1 MNGMPKPIT
10 VFTPSYNRAYILGK
24 CYESLNR
31 QTCKEF
37 VWLIIDDGSTDS
49 TKELVESWMKQDNGY
64 EIRYVYKEN
73 GGLHTGYNKA
83 IELMDTELSV
93 CIDSDDSMPEDGVER
108 ILQAWNNRTEPDI
121 AGLIGLDYD
130 ESNNLIGTL
139 LPEADSINAATLLMI
154 PHIGDKKYV
163 MRNDL
168 WRQVGQMPVFQGE
181 KNFNPH
187 YFVIKLSSKYRFQP
201 VNQCF
206 CIVDYQPNGMS
217 ANIWNQYRNSP
228 NSFAEYRHAILQVP
242 GLTFAY
248 RYKTAAH
255 YVASSLLAKNSKFV
269 RESPA
274 KGLTLAAIP
283 MGLVFA
289 LVMRLKAGR

>member
-1 MNGMPKPIT
+1 MNGTPKSIT

-31 QTCKEF
+31 QTCKDF

-49 TKELVESWMKQDNGY
+49 TRELVESWTQRDNGY

-83 IELMDTELSV
+83 IELMDTELSI
-93 CIDSDDSMPEDGVER
+93 CIDSDDFMPSDGIER
-108 ILQAWNNRTEPDI
+108 ILKIWNNRKEPDL

-130 ESNNLIGTL
+130 ERGTLIGTL
-139 LPEADSINAATLLMI
+139 LPEKDSINAATLLMV
-154 PHIGDKKYV
+154 PNIGDKKYV
-163 MRNDL
+163 FRNDL

-228 NSFAEYRHAILQVP
+228 NSFAEYRRAILQVP
-242 GLTFAY
+242 GMSFAY
-248 RYKTAAH
+248 RYRTAAH
-255 YVASSLLAKNSKFV
+255 YVASSILAHNGKFLAQ
-269 RESPA
+269 SPA
-274 KGLTLAAIP
+274 KLLTLAAIP
-283 MGLVFA
+283 TGLLFA
-289 LVMRLKAGR
+289 VVMCLKARR